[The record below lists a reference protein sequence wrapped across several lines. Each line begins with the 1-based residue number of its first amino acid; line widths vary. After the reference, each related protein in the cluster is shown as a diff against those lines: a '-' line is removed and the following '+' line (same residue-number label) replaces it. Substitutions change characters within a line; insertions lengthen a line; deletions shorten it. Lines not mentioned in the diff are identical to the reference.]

1 MSNVLKAEAK
11 LLRLPEIKEAQV
23 EVAFDPPWNPGRMS
37 EAARFQLGLDFGNNG
52 AERLTSIS

>member
-37 EAARFQLGLDFGNNG
+37 EAARLQLGLDFGSTG
-52 AERLTSIS
+52 PESLTHIS